1 MVSREAK
8 IQRLE
13 RELHRIRTSPSL
25 RLGSLITDAM
35 RRPWMAP
42 LLLVTLPWNMVMI
55 GLEMLGKKPPSP
67 AALERVT
74 QDPTLSERNCVVV
87 FPTNGVGFGH
97 FTRMLA
103 LSKYMKKED
112 PSLEIIFFT
121 TMPTLHL
128 LKPYGIPAHHISGS
142 PYFDEM
148 STLEWNGLLE
158 EELSICFEAHR
169 PKQFI
174 FDGAFPYRG
183 MLRAIKARPE
193 LDKVWMRRG
202 TFRRGKSIPVDSIS
216 HFDLIIHPE
225 DSVPLKE
232 NEVEHEVMSITCKP
246 ITLIE
251 PSEQMSR
258 SQARRRLELP
268 QNAIVVYVQ
277 IGAGE
282 INDINSE
289 VRITVDALT
298 KRDEV
303 HVVLGESMLGERF
316 DFDLPRVHI
325 LRDFPNSLYYNAFD
339 YSIQAGGYN
348 SFHEVRRY
356 GLPTLFYPNL
366 FTGMDD
372 QLARCKVAVDEGWG
386 IVLETRDVHT
396 IPPAIDELFAYS
408 KRIIT
413 SDIDSGAVTLA
424 KEMVNRK

>member
-25 RLGSLITDAM
+25 RLGSIITDAM
-35 RRPWMAP
+35 RKPWKAP
-42 LLLVTLPWNMVMI
+42 FLVVTLPWNMVLI
-55 GLEMLGKKPPSP
+55 GLEMLGKRRSSNIF
-67 AALERVT
+67 ERVS
-74 QDPTLSERNCVVV
+74 QDPTLSERNCVVM

-103 LSKYMKKED
+103 LAKYMKKED
-112 PSLEIIFFT
+112 STLEVIFFT

-148 STLEWNGLLE
+148 STIEWNGLLE
-158 EELSICFEAHR
+158 EELSICLEAHR

-183 MLRAIKARPE
+183 MLNAIKSRPE
-193 LDKVWMRRG
+193 LDSIWMRRG

-225 DSVPLKE
+225 DSISMKSS
-232 NEVEHEVMSITCKP
+232 EVEHEVPSITCSP

-251 PSEQMSR
+251 PGEQLPK
-258 SQARRRLELP
+258 SQARRRLDLP
-268 QNAIVVYVQ
+268 QDATVVYVQ

-289 VRITVDALT
+289 IRLTVDALIQH
-298 KRDEV
+298 DGV
-303 HVVLGESMLGERF
+303 HIVLGESMLGERL
-316 DFDLPRVHI
+316 DVDLPNVHI
-325 LRDFPNSLYYNAFD
+325 LRDYPNTLYFNAFD
-339 YSIQAGGYN
+339 CSIQAGGYN
-348 SFHEVRRY
+348 SFHEVRRF
-356 GLPTLFYPNL
+356 GMPTLFYPNL

-372 QLARCKVAVDEGWG
+372 QLARCLVSVEEGWG
-386 IVLETRDVHT
+386 QVLEHRDEQSITV
-396 IPPAIDELFAYS
+396 AIEELLNRAGKS
-408 KRIIT
+408 APL
-413 SDIDSGAVTLA
+413 SVESGAIELA
-424 KEMVNRK
+424 KQLTQRS